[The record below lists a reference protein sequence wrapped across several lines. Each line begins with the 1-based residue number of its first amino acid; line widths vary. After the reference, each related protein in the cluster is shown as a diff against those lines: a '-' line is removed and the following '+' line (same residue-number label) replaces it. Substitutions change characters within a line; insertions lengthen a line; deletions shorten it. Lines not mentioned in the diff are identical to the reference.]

1 MDRNPMTRLGSKDDV
16 NDIVNHPFFADMDFA
31 KL

>member
-1 MDRNPMTRLGSKDDV
+1 MDRNPLHRLGSKDDV
-16 NDIVNHPFFADMDFA
+16 NDIVNHPFFADIDFQ